1 MVLNQV
7 KERHVSPVQSI
18 AASGF
23 IFVSGEMADL
33 TRDFDWSQT
42 AIGPFERWPDALLVT
57 VNTLLASPHPMFLWW
72 GQELVQFYNDAYRRL
87 LRDDKHPLALGQKGP
102 DCWPEI
108 WPIISPQI
116 DQVMTTGLAIGK
128 EDQLIPIFRDGK
140 LEDVYWTYAYSPVRD
155 MCGQICGTLVTCSE
169 TTRKQLAEQTL
180 RQDFKRLADLFEQ
193 APAFFTLLRG
203 PQHIFEMINP
213 PYQQLLG
220 PRSVVGKT
228 VREALPEVEDQGFIS
243 LLDNVYR
250 TGEAFIGRS
259 TPIKLA
265 RHGSEVLEE
274 RTLDFVYQP
283 MRDSNGEISGIIVLG
298 VDVTEGKRA
307 EQVILQTEKLAAV
320 GRLATSIA
328 HEINNPLE
336 SVTNL
341 IYLAQ
346 QSNVLADTKAYL
358 EAAEIELRRVSAITN
373 QTLRFHRQ
381 STSPKPV
388 RAEELFDST
397 LSIYRG
403 RLINSQIEL
412 LRRDRTLRSVR
423 CFDGEIRQVLSNL
436 VGNAIDAMSGRGGR
450 LLVRSREGTNW
461 KTGEKGVLF
470 TVADNGSGMSGDTA
484 SKIFEPFFTTKGFSG
499 TGLGLWVSQEIVKR
513 HRGKLALRTSQRKN
527 RSGTVFVFFL
537 PFDAAASTSEPP
549 QL

>member
-1 MVLNQV
+1 VHSV
-7 KERHVSPVQSI
+7 E
-18 AASGF
+18 ASRY
-23 IFVSGEMADL
+23 IFVAGEMAEL
-33 TRDFDWSQT
+33 TRAFDWSQT
-42 AIGPFERWPDALLVT
+42 TVGSFEKWPNALLVT

-72 GQELVQFYNDAYRRL
+72 GRDLLQFYNDGYRRL

-108 WPIISPQI
+108 WSIICPQI
-116 DQVMTTGLAIGK
+116 EQVMTTGLSIWK
-128 EDQLIPIFRDGK
+128 EDQLIPINRGGK
-140 LEDVYWTYAYSPVRD
+140 LEDVYWTYAYSAVRD
-155 MCGQICGTLVTCSE
+155 LCGQICGTLVTCTE
-169 TTRKQLAEQTL
+169 TTRQQLEEQAL

-193 APAFFTLLRG
+193 APAFFALLRG
-203 PQHIFEMINP
+203 PQHIFEMINS

-220 PRSVVGKT
+220 PRSVIGQS
-228 VREALPEVEDQGFIS
+228 VRAAMPEVEDQGFIS

-250 TGEAFIGRS
+250 TGEPFIGRS

-283 MRDSNGEISGIIVLG
+283 MRDAKGEISGVIILG

-346 QSNVLADTKAYL
+346 QSTVYADTKAYL
-358 EAAEIELRRVSAITN
+358 ETAEIELRRVSAITN

-381 STSPKPV
+381 STRPRPAI
-388 RAEELFDST
+388 AEDLFDST

-403 RLINSQIEL
+403 RLLNTQVEL
-412 LRRDRTLRSVR
+412 SRRDRAVR
-423 CFDGEIRQVLSNL
+423 PALCFDGEIRQVLSNL
-436 VGNAIDAMSGRGGR
+436 VGNAIDAMSGGGGR
-450 LLVRSREGTNW
+450 LLVRTREGTNW
-461 KTGEKGVLF
+461 KTGEKGLCF
-470 TVADNGSGMSGDTA
+470 TVADTGAGMSRDISA
-484 SKIFEPFFTTKGFSG
+484 KIFVPFFTTKGFSG

-513 HRGKLALRTSQRKN
+513 HRGKLALRSSQRKN

-537 PFDAAASTSEPP
+537 PFDAAISTSEPSH
-549 QL
+549 L

>member
-1 MVLNQV
+1 M
-7 KERHVSPVQSI
+7 QSI
-18 AASGF
+18 AASKF
-23 IFVSGEMADL
+23 IFVAGEMSDL

-42 AIGPFERWPDALLVT
+42 AIGPFEQWPDALLVT

-72 GQELVQFYNDAYRRL
+72 GRDLVQFYNDAYRNL

-102 DCWPEI
+102 ECWPEI

-116 DQVMTTGLAIGK
+116 EQVMTTGLPIWK
-128 EDQLIPIFRDGK
+128 EDQLIPIYRDGK
-140 LEDVYWTYAYSPVRD
+140 LEDVYWTYAYSAVRD
-155 MCGQICGTLVTCSE
+155 TCGEICGTLVTCTE

-180 RQDFKRLADLFEQ
+180 RQDFKRLADLFQQ

-220 PRSVVGKT
+220 PRSVLGKT

-243 LLDNVYR
+243 LLDNVYTNR
-250 TGEAFIGRS
+250 RAVHWAQHPYQAGEAR
-259 TPIKLA
+259 T
-265 RHGSEVLEE
+265 EVLEE

-283 MRDSNGEISGIIVLG
+283 MRDANGATTGIIVLG

-346 QSNVLADTKAYL
+346 QSNNLPTRSYIL
-358 EAAEIELRRVSAITN
+358 
-373 QTLRFHRQ
+373 
-381 STSPKPV
+381 KP
-388 RAEELFDST
+388 RK
-397 LSIYRG
+397 LSCDVCPR
-403 RLINSQIEL
+403 
-412 LRRDRTLRSVR
+412 
-423 CFDGEIRQVLSNL
+423 
-436 VGNAIDAMSGRGGR
+436 
-450 LLVRSREGTNW
+450 
-461 KTGEKGVLF
+461 
-470 TVADNGSGMSGDTA
+470 
-484 SKIFEPFFTTKGFSG
+484 
-499 TGLGLWVSQEIVKR
+499 
-513 HRGKLALRTSQRKN
+513 
-527 RSGTVFVFFL
+527 
-537 PFDAAASTSEPP
+537 
-549 QL
+549 